1 MTCQTAPPFCDISP
15 DGVKRIDGNM
25 VQNAEVTLID
35 QVLNGRRECYRP
47 LVEKYERK
55 VFLLACSLVRNPT
68 DAQDVA
74 QEAFLQAY
82 KNLHTLKDRE
92 KFGSWLFGIT
102 RNLCY
107 AALRRMKVQPES
119 FETLPVSEISNVV
132 MMRPPGEDGLDI
144 VEILL
149 AKLDQLPEKYQV
161 LLRLKYLE
169 DYSYQEIAEMLDL
182 PVDLVR
188 SRLFEGRR
196 LLREGVDR
204 IRRVENG
211 Q

>member
-1 MTCQTAPPFCDISP
+1 
-15 DGVKRIDGNM
+15 
-25 VQNAEVTLID
+25 
-35 QVLNGRRECYRP
+35 
-47 LVEKYERK
+47 
-55 VFLLACSLVRNPT
+55 
-68 DAQDVA
+68 
-74 QEAFLQAY
+74 
-82 KNLHTLKDRE
+82 
-92 KFGSWLFGIT
+92 
-102 RNLCY
+102 
-107 AALRRMKVQPES
+107 
-119 FETLPVSEISNVV
+119 
-132 MMRPPGEDGLDI
+132 MRPPGEDGLDI
-144 VEILL
+144 VETLL

-196 LLREGVDR
+196 LLREGMDR

>member
-1 MTCQTAPPFCDISP
+1 
-15 DGVKRIDGNM
+15 M
-25 VQNAEVTLID
+25 VHKAEVTLIN
-35 QVLNGRRECYRP
+35 QVLNGRKECYRP
-47 LVEKYERK
+47 LVEKYQRK
-55 VFLLACSLVRNPT
+55 VFLLACSLVRNAAE
-68 DAQDVA
+68 AQDVA

-92 KFGSWLFGIT
+92 KFGPWLYGIT
-102 RNLCY
+102 RNLCFT
-107 AALRRMKVQPES
+107 ALRQMKVQPES
-119 FETLPVSEISNVV
+119 IETLPSQEISNVV
-132 MMRPPGEDGLDI
+132 VMRPPGEDGLDI
-144 VEILL
+144 VETLL

-196 LLREGVDR
+196 LLREGMDR